1 MNPFM
6 PFLIALA
13 VVLPVLV
20 LVVAFLYRI
29 SRRSHPDKARL
40 KVLKR
45 SLWFLG
51 ALAVVYGILQLVIR
65 TRSGT
70 PPSAPA
76 IWLPIATFVILA
88 AVLLSQI
95 HQCQKRLRRR
105 WGRPAPDQAAP
116 VGPNQA

>member
-20 LVVAFLYRI
+20 LVVAFLYRV

-45 SLWFLG
+45 SVWFLG
-51 ALAVVYGILQLVIR
+51 MLAIVYAILQLVLR

-76 IWLPIATFVILA
+76 IWLPISTFVVLA
-88 AVLLSQI
+88 AVLIFQI
-95 HQCQKRLRRR
+95 QQCQKRLRRR
-105 WGRPAPDQAAP
+105 WGRPASAQGAP